1 MATATREAVRMFVRS
16 CAMAEID
23 LALVGR
29 PLERLINDVAGLK
42 DDMSVVLARLDR
54 IDETSH

>member
-1 MATATREAVRMFVRS
+1 
-16 CAMAEID
+16 MAEID

-42 DDMSVVLARLDR
+42 DDMTVVLARLDR